1 MGGVGAGAVPNLHL
15 FSTMLE
21 TTLPLVDQS
30 VFSPWDASN
39 PFVSWPLVRILD
51 GTEEVDRPQNRIELT
66 WPEPGWAPGWSVSRI
81 TVEWRR
87 VSERWGADEAPQ
99 RL

>member
-1 MGGVGAGAVPNLHL
+1 MPNLHL

-66 WPEPGWAPGWSVSRI
+66 WPEPVWASGWIVSRI
-81 TVEWRR
+81 TVE
-87 VSERWGADEAPQ
+87 
-99 RL
+99 